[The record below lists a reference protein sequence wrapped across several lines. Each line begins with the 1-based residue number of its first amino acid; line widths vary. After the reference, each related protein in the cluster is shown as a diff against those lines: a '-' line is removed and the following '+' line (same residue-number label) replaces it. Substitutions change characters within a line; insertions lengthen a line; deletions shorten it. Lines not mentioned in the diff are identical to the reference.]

1 MADADRPEGER
12 PSLIQHDLE
21 AQARDERR
29 NAVTTYVCPE
39 CGGTMWQIDQG
50 GLLQFRCHTG
60 HIYSPEVLIFQK
72 SEQVEATLWSCIR
85 LLTEKAVLTRQL
97 ANRMREKGDAA
108 RGGEVD
114 ALAETDEKYIRLIQD
129 NILMRDPS
137 PIAQGNLLLEKMLE
151 DAKQQAQPS
160 RPTDER

>member
-1 MADADRPEGER
+1 M
-12 PSLIQHDLE
+12 
-21 AQARDERR
+21 
-29 NAVTTYVCPE
+29 
-39 CGGTMWQIDQG
+39 
-50 GLLQFRCHTG
+50 
-60 HIYSPEVLIFQK
+60 
-72 SEQVEATLWSCIR
+72 
-85 LLTEKAVLTRQL
+85 LTRQL